1 MGAAALRASANQPG
15 KASQI
20 TTAIKITNKSSRR
33 ITQPF
38 FDLGFFVG
46 LGFSTGFCGGFS

>member
-1 MGAAALRASANQPG
+1 MGGGAASQRQPTRQ
-15 KASQI
+15 SQPNHQ
-20 TTAIKITNKSSRR
+20 AIKITNKSSRR